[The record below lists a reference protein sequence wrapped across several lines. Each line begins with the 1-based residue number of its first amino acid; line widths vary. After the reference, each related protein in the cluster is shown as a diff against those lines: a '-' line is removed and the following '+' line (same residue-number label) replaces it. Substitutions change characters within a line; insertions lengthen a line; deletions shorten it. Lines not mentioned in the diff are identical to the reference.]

1 MPRKLI
7 KDLLPDSATLRRH
20 PHLARFGARLHDPN
34 LWHLNRRA
42 ISGAV
47 AVGLFCALLPLPGQ
61 TLIAALLAFWWRVN
75 LAASIVLV
83 WTTNP
88 LTIPP
93 VFYGTYLIGTWLL
106 DVPSRDVS
114 FLENSDL
121 WSSVAAVWKPLLLGS
136 LLSGAVLAAVGFVA
150 VRLLWRLHVVRR
162 FRERT
167 SARLRSVR
175 S

>member
-7 KDLLPDSATLRRH
+7 KGLLPDSATLRRH

-61 TLIAALLAFWWRVN
+61 MLIAALLAFWWRVN
-75 LAASIVLV
+75 LAASIALV

-136 LLSGAVLAAVGFVA
+136 LLTGVALAAAGFVA

-162 FRERT
+162 CRERA